1 MSKPLVSILCPA
13 YNHELY
19 IAEAIESF
27 LMQKTDFDFEI
38 IIHDDAST
46 DKTAEIVK
54 FYENKYPEKFNNI
67 YQNENQFSKD
77 TMSVSRILFNAAKGK
92 YIALCEGDDYWTDPL
107 KLQKQVDILE
117 NNNGI
122 SIVCGNCLKR
132 ENDIFSEYSF
142 PFNNFNNLTRRNQ
155 ISKFLASE
163 KWIPVLNFVFRNN
176 SLIFKNIISKPDNFP
191 GDFQILFN
199 CLKIGKFYYLDD
211 ILGVY
216 RIHDASFSRVQ
227 MTQNVSELKLAIF
240 KYKLKLTLKNLLFKT
255 AINLIRKDNYKGI
268 KKFIKDKIK

>member
-54 FYENKYPEKFNNI
+54 LYESKYPEKFNNI
-67 YQNENQFSKD
+67 YQTENQFSKD

-92 YIALCEGDDYWTDPL
+92 YIALCEGDDYWTDPF

-117 NNNGI
+117 SDNGI
-122 SIVCGNCLKR
+122 SIVCGNCLR
-132 ENDIFSEYSF
+132 LENNHFSEYNF
-142 PFNNFNNLTRRNQ
+142 PFNNINTLTRRNQ
-155 ISKFLASE
+155 ISKFIASE
-163 KWIPVLNFVFRNN
+163 KWIPVLNFVVRSNYKVFEN
-176 SLIFKNIISKPDNFP
+176 LISKPSNFP
-191 GDFQILFN
+191 GDFQLLFN
-199 CLKIGKFYYLDD
+199 ALKIGKFYYLDD

-216 RIHDASFSRVQ
+216 RIHEKSFSRVE
-227 MTQNVSELKLAIF
+227 MRQNEIELKKAIF
-240 KYKLKLTLKNLLFKT
+240 KYKFKITLKNLLLLT
-255 AINLIRKDNYKGI
+255 AIKLI
-268 KKFIKDKIK
+268 KKRC